1 MKKFLTIVML
11 GCLPVIA
18 PAQVPVMATVFKQ
31 MPDSLMPYLSKNN
44 RLDMLDFMD
53 AKMKAEVTNLLDGRS
68 EMTAITDDSLSIRL
82 SDALRVDMKLERVEQ
97 PVDSGYYVVR
107 LVRTYIINA
116 NQTERIAD
124 VYSSVWRKL
133 SSCLEDSSLLRRD
146 EEVFDEPHF

>member
-44 RLDMLDFMD
+44 RLDMIDFMD

-146 EEVFDEPHF
+146 EEVFEEPHF

>member
-146 EEVFDEPHF
+146 EEVFEEPHF

>member
-1 MKKFLTIVML
+1 
-11 GCLPVIA
+11 
-18 PAQVPVMATVFKQ
+18 MATVFKQ

-146 EEVFDEPHF
+146 EEVFEEPHF